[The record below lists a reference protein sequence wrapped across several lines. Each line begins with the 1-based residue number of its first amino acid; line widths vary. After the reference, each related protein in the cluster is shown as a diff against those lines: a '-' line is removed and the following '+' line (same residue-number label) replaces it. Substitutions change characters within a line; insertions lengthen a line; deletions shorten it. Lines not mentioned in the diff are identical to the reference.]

1 MDVSEFRSVAMSSA
15 ETYYHFL
22 EENGRGRVTVRVQK
36 IEPKNRGFVL
46 SLSAR
51 FSVNGEALDN
61 LIFSL
66 QGREY
71 TAHQINPISY
81 DRQAA
86 TLFVRPPDQRL
97 VKLIASASADDLLI
111 HSDLK
116 FLVRRVHDWYDRFG
130 NTVHLPCAVPS
141 VPLPAEFFGDQPT
154 PEQRAAINGALTQPF
169 SYVWGAPGTGKTRC
183 VLSNCVIAYLL
194 AGKKVTL
201 VAPTNNAV
209 EQMLFGLMPVL
220 DKAGFSADCVL
231 RLGVPSAKFAAQYPS
246 ACEGAGLGSRM
257 SSIDR
262 QIKIYQ
268 DCLALREEAQKLT
281 SAGAQLSA
289 LTDRATQLRLKY
301 VDACSRLQEQ
311 RQESISLRAQK
322 VLAAKE
328 MDRLLQEIDDTERKM
343 RGFGFSVAK
352 LLSLASCEK
361 REQKR
366 EDLYRS
372 LKEKEEL
379 SRSAAEKMNESDAL
393 IRRLDNSRQ
402 SCLSEAQSLHDE
414 MCAVVSFAP
423 SLLQAASS
431 VDILSSSSDYSGVF
445 HLLDDSIRLNLQRQE
460 QYEAYSGI
468 NSSELSA
475 RVDALT
481 QEREALE
488 RADQDKYDGKS
499 VVAATIDRYIS
510 AFSPD
515 ANCSYSPDH
524 IFMDEAGYCCLIKSA
539 VLLSSSVPVTLL
551 GDHMQLPP
559 ICEMNDAAFERSSA
573 APVFLWSQSSIYLED
588 IFIKSFDGMLR
599 DYFNGTD
606 PAFADMPKY
615 DLTLTHRFGIAIAS
629 VLANVVYSPDFC
641 SANPSGTSILVL
653 DAPRIPCPKR
663 TSISEV
669 EAIEQYLDGAG
680 LQDGYAI
687 LAPYRAQISL
697 LSRRFPVAAKNGQ
710 ILTVHASQGREWDTL
725 IFSAV
730 DNSPGSL
737 WFSDSLSIKSRGKS
751 IINTAVSRARKQLII
766 ACDRSFWESN
776 RNQLISQLI
785 ASADTENAKE

>member
-1 MDVSEFRSVAMSSA
+1 MDISEFRSHAMTGA
-15 ETYYHFL
+15 EAYYRFL
-22 EENGRGRVTVRVQK
+22 DENGRGRVTMRVQR
-36 IEPKNRGFVL
+36 IEPKNKGFVL

-71 TAHQINPISY
+71 TAHQINPVSY

-86 TLFVRPPDQRL
+86 TLFIRPSDRHL
-97 VKLIASASADDLLI
+97 AKLIASASAEDLLI

-130 NTVHLPCAVPS
+130 NAVHLPRVVPS
-141 VPLPAEFFGDQPT
+141 VPLPTEFFGDQPT
-154 PEQRAAINGALTQPF
+154 NEQRAAINGALTQPF
-169 SYVWGAPGTGKTRC
+169 SYIWGAPGTGKTRC

-220 DKAGFSADCVL
+220 DRAGFSADCVL

-246 ACEGAGLGSRM
+246 ACEGSGLGSRM
-257 SSIDR
+257 ASIDR
-262 QIKIYQ
+262 QVKIYR
-268 DCLALREEAQKLT
+268 DCLSLREEAEKLNHADT
-281 SAGAQLSA
+281 QLSA
-289 LTDRATQLRLKY
+289 LTDRAARLRSEYMKNGLL
-301 VDACSRLQEQ
+301 LQEQ
-311 RQESISLRAQK
+311 RQEMISHRAQK
-322 VLAAKE
+322 ALAANE
-328 MDRLLQEIDDTERKM
+328 TDRLLREINDAERKM
-343 RGFGFSVAK
+343 RGFGHSVAK
-352 LLSLASCEK
+352 LFSLASCK
-361 REQKR
+361 GWEQR
-366 EDLYRS
+366 LEELYRS
-372 LKEKEEL
+372 LKEKEKL
-379 SRSAAEKMNESDAL
+379 SRNAAEKMDEANTL
-393 IRRLDNSRQ
+393 ILQLDDSRRA
-402 SCLSEAQSLHDE
+402 CLAEAQSLRDE
-414 MCAVVSFAP
+414 MCAAVSFAP
-423 SLLQAASS
+423 PLLQALSS
-431 VDILSSSSDYSGVF
+431 VDMLSPSSDYSDVF
-445 HLLDDSIRLNLQRQE
+445 SLLDDCIRLNLQQQE
-460 QYEAYSGI
+460 QYESYSAI

-499 VVAATIDRYIS
+499 VVAATIDRYIG

-515 ANCSYSPDH
+515 EDCGYSPDH

-539 VLLSSSVPVTLL
+539 ILLAADVPVTLL

-559 ICEMNDAAFERSSA
+559 ICEMNDAAFERSST

-588 IFIKSFDGMLR
+588 IFVKSFDEMLR

-606 PAFADMPKY
+606 PSFADMPKY
-615 DLTLTHRFGIAIAS
+615 DLTLTHRFGSAIAS

-641 SANPSGTSILVL
+641 SANPAGTSILVL
-653 DAPRIPCPKR
+653 DAPRVPGPKR

-669 EAIEQYLDGAG
+669 EVIERYLNGSG
-680 LQDGYAI
+680 LRDGYAI

-697 LSRRFPVAAKNGQ
+697 LSHHFPAAAKDGR

-737 WFSDSLSIKSRGKS
+737 WFSDSLSPKSRGKA
-751 IINTAVSRARKQLII
+751 IINTAVSRARKQLVIV
-766 ACDRSFWESN
+766 CDRSFWENN

-785 ASADTENAKE
+785 ASTDPQKSVG